1 VTILY
6 TILVGFFIGLIAR
19 ALKPGDDRM
28 GLLATTLFGV
38 GGALIAKYVGQWL
51 GWYQPDSPQAF
62 IAALAGSI
70 VLLTLFAIAHPRR
83 PPPNGGDSAD

>member
-1 VTILY
+1 MTILY

-38 GGALIAKYVGQWL
+38 AGALIAKYTGEWMHWYSADEPVG
-51 GWYQPDSPQAF
+51 F
-62 IAALAGSI
+62 IASVLGAI
-70 VLLTLFAIAHPRR
+70 VLLTVFALVR
-83 PPPNGGDSAD
+83 PKRTQRDPTND